1 MSTTRIATRYAKSLL
16 DLAIESNTVDLVFQD
31 IQGLDKALESK
42 DFANLLKSP
51 VIPSK
56 RKADIFKL
64 LFESKVSALTFGFF
78 NLVIRKGRESVF
90 QEIIQQF
97 YVQYRKLNNI
107 VIMRLTTAVQLDDDA
122 VEAIKKEI
130 AAKGITNATI
140 EMNTKVDPKLIGGF
154 QIEFEDKLIDASIQ
168 HKLAVMRRE
177 LAINLYESKIRSI

>member
-1 MSTTRIATRYAKSLL
+1 MSITRIATRYAKSLL
-16 DLAIESNTVDLVFQD
+16 DLAIEANTVEVVFQD
-31 IQGLDKALESK
+31 IRTLDKALESK

-51 VIPSK
+51 VIPTK
-56 RKADIFKL
+56 RKADIFKMI
-64 LFESKVSALTFGFF
+64 FESKVNSLTFGFF
-78 NLVIRKGRESVF
+78 NLIIRKGRESVF

-97 YVQYRKLNNI
+97 YVQYRRLNNI
-107 VIMRLTTAVQLDDDA
+107 VVMKLVTAVQLDAEA

-130 AAKGITNATI
+130 VAKGITSATI
-140 EMNTKVDPKLIGGF
+140 EMNTKVDPKIIGGF